1 MSNGTD
7 QSREFFIAR
16 AEAIVKQ
23 AETARILNGKLL
35 DELLVTLKH
44 ARTFITTRQ
53 KMHPDGVELYDE
65 IIQALE
71 QTIEFGEKPK
81 LF

>member
-1 MSNGTD
+1 MSNSTD

-16 AEAIVKQ
+16 AKAMLEQNEK
-23 AETARILNGKLL
+23 ARILNGALL

-44 ARTFITTRQ
+44 ARTFITSRQ
-53 KMHPDGVELYDE
+53 KMHPDGVELYDDL
-65 IIQALE
+65 ILTLE

-81 LF
+81 MF